1 MSTGYT
7 DPRFVI
13 QNMYPK
19 IYCCTL
25 RAMNLR
31 LRIPH
36 YLRNRSVSLAVTGV
50 RRYAETST
58 RCNLYEKENGKRNDS
73 KSGSRTKYAAF
84 ISIAGSVL
92 GLYYYTRYKKAYA
105 SSKKPVL
112 CGEYRADLKTYSIQE
127 VSKHDNKENGIWVT
141 FRRGVYD
148 ITDFVGKHPGGPSK
162 IIMAAGGSIEPFWTI
177 FANHNRDEIYELL
190 ETMRIG
196 NISEKDVI
204 FDASSDNDPYSR
216 EPIRHKALKVNG
228 HKPFCAEPP
237 PSLLIESF
245 VTPVE
250 LFYVRNHL
258 PVPELDAESY
268 ALELA
273 TEELTRK
280 TLKFE
285 DIKKYPKHTITSVV
299 MCGGNRR
306 SEMTLEK
313 PLKGLSW
320 GIGAVGNAVW
330 TGAKLCDILN
340 DLGINEDD
348 YDHVQFEGYDLD
360 PSGTPYGA
368 SIPIGRA
375 MDPKADVILAYEM
388 NGQSIPRDHGFPIR
402 VIVPGVVGARNVKW
416 LAKIIVS
423 KKESPSQ
430 WQQGDYKVFSPSTNW
445 DNVDFS
451 KAPAIQEMP
460 VISAICK
467 PESSEN
473 VKVVQGKINVKG
485 YAWSGGGRKIVRVDV
500 TNDQGETWHTA
511 NLDDQDTN
519 AKDGRHW
526 SWTLWSVDLP
536 VQKGWKE
543 TEIWAKAVDASY
555 NVQPETVKNI
565 WNLRGF
571 LCNAYH
577 KVKVKLER

>member
-1 MSTGYT
+1 M
-7 DPRFVI
+7 I
-13 QNMYPK
+13 QYIYPK
-19 IYCCTL
+19 ICCIL
-25 RAMNLR
+25 RAMNLH
-31 LRIPH
+31 LRIPQS
-36 YLRNRSVSLAVTGV
+36 LRIRSVSPVVSCV
-50 RRYAETST
+50 RCYAETST
-58 RCNLYEKENGKRNDS
+58 RRISYENENTNQNNS
-73 KSGSRTKYAAF
+73 ESNSRRRYAAF
-84 ISIAGSVL
+84 VTVAASML
-92 GLYYYTRYKKAYA
+92 GLYYYTSHKKVCALT
-105 SSKKPVL
+105 KNPVE
-112 CGEYRADLKTYSIQE
+112 CGEYRADLKTYSMQE
-127 VSKHDNKENGIWVT
+127 VSKHDNKENGIWIT
-141 FRRGVYD
+141 FRRGVYN
-148 ITDFVGKHPGGPSK
+148 ITDFVDKHPGGPSK

-177 FANHNRDEIYELL
+177 FANHNRKEIYELL

-196 NISEKDVI
+196 NISENDVI
-204 FDASSDNDPYSR
+204 SDVSNEHDPYAR
-216 EPIRHKALKVNG
+216 EPVRHKALKVNG
-228 HKPFCAEPP
+228 QKPFCAEPP

-258 PVPELDAESY
+258 PVPELDSESY

-273 TEELTRK
+273 TEESTRK
-280 TLKFE
+280 TLKLE

-306 SEMTLEK
+306 SEMAAEK
-313 PLKGLSW
+313 PLKGLTW
-320 GIGAVGNAVW
+320 GVGAVGNAVW
-330 TGAKLCDILN
+330 TGTKLCDILR

-430 WQQGDYKVFSPSTNW
+430 WQQGDYKVFSPSTDW

-467 PESSEN
+467 PEPLEN
-473 VKVVQGKINVKG
+473 VKVVNGKINVKG

-511 NLDDQDTN
+511 NLDAEDTN

-526 SWTLWSVDLP
+526 SWTLWSIDLP

-577 KVKVKLER
+577 KIKVKLDR